1 MQLLIPTNLKER
13 RNTTVNNYEASEV
26 AEIGRAQDVILG
38 SSKLIQEYD
47 DGVGQP
53 KREMEMAED
62 D

>member
-1 MQLLIPTNLKER
+1 
-13 RNTTVNNYEASEV
+13 VNNYEASEV

-38 SSKLIQEYD
+38 SSKFVWQVE

-53 KREMEMAED
+53 RRETEMEED